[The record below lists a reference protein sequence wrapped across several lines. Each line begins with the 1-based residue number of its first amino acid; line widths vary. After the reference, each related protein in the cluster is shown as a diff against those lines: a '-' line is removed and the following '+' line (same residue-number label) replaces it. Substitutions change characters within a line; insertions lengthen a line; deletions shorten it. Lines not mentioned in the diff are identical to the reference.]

1 MKGKL
6 LGKMIS
12 LRVALTASLCLLVW
26 SVGHGGAA
34 APNGNGNGGNGN
46 GGLINN
52 VFLETDIRSAL
63 QDVAQ
68 QAGVHIITDDSVRG
82 TVSVDLKDVPL
93 EATLKLL
100 LMAGGY
106 AYRKLDATTY
116 LVGLCDPTS
125 ATFNLLSTTA
135 VIPLRYIKA
144 SAVADLLLSDYYK
157 DYVKVDS
164 KSNMVVVTGS
174 QAIVDRVVADL
185 ARIDSPRPQVR
196 IDAVVADVQTDRA
209 REFLSTWHI
218 SSGVPNPENTR
229 TLSFQDLTLGYTS
242 LHMREVLL
250 AISALVTKGI
260 ASVRA
265 QPSVTTVDG
274 EQAQIFVGREEYF
287 SILSGGN
294 AVYPYFQLQ
303 SIKSGIT
310 LAVQPRVIGDDLIT
324 LQFSPEVSDVIA
336 RGGQGLPVV
345 NRRSVI
351 TTVRVK
357 DGETVVVG
365 GLASEILRKQRSG
378 VPVLGDL
385 PLIGGLF
392 SSTTSSNDKSEVV
405 VMLTPHIIRGG
416 GLTAVS
422 DEETP
427 ATSPQASTQAPA
439 PVNSQAQVAPPLAS
453 SASPASTTPQAGTA
467 QAVKPGPQTE
477 LAAKP
482 VADAPASAPQ
492 LTPEPTTAAAPAP
505 PAASSPTA
513 SEAAAAQAPKPEA
526 RTEQAAKPV
535 ADAPAAPSQ
544 PAPKPDAAQASA
556 PTSAVAPLP
565 PAAEPPAQPVSIPAT
580 PPPAGV
586 AQAPGTAGAAAP
598 AAPAIAPVAEASPP
612 VGVAK
617 QSGAE
622 PRTAAQ
628 AAGRAQPPQ
637 PPAKVSGGNA
647 LGAAAVQ
654 TKAPAAAAA
663 AAQAAAQSPAPEGAL
678 LSPLSG
684 AVVTRGEPL
693 RVAVS
698 VPDGAKV
705 DQFSVYL
712 DGRLRAFFGKVQP
725 PCQVDMAT
733 LTLPVGSHRL
743 AAAAKLS
750 DGRELQSQSVTIIL
764 SEAKPKETS

>member
-365 GLASEILRKQRSG
+365 GLASEILRKRRSG

-505 PAASSPTA
+505 PAAS
-513 SEAAAAQAPKPEA
+513 EAAAPQAPKPEP

-535 ADAPAAPSQ
+535 ADAPASPSQ
-544 PAPKPDAAQASA
+544 PSPKPDAAQASA
-556 PTSAVAPLP
+556 PASAVAPLP
-565 PAAEPPAQPVSIPAT
+565 PAAEPPAAPVSIPAT

-586 AQAPGTAGAAAP
+586 AQVPGTAGATAP
-598 AAPAIAPVAEASPP
+598 AAPAVAPVAEASPP
-612 VGVAK
+612 AGVAK

-628 AAGRAQPPQ
+628 AASRAQPPQ

-654 TKAPAAAAA
+654 AKAPAAAA